1 MPSGFTQDNNQ
12 LSPNYYRVSIDLS
25 GYPTTDGNTNGG
37 VTPTAANFFSTANLP
52 STLVKGKQRARGNMR
67 FRNVVNRL
75 TGLSD
80 CQILDITI
88 TEANGDA
95 QATALSF
102 TIRYERD
109 EFIQATG
116 TAVDGSTAITTIAL
130 KIRDT
135 VARGILD
142 ETSANAAVY
151 NGTDGTDGHAVIA
164 VQAPDTA
171 GNVWADV
178 TVTLNSD
185 TTLVA

>member
-1 MPSGFTQDNNQ
+1 MPSGFTQDINQ

-25 GYPTTDGNTNGG
+25 GYPTTNTDTNGG
-37 VTPTAANFFSTANLP
+37 VTPTAANAFSTANLP
-52 STLVKGKQRARGNMR
+52 TTLIKGKQRARGNMR
-67 FRNVVNRL
+67 FRNIANRL
-75 TGLSD
+75 TSLAD

-102 TIRYERD
+102 TVRYERD
-109 EFIQATG
+109 EFIQVGG

-130 KIRDT
+130 KIKDE

-151 NGTDGTDGHAVIA
+151 NGDDGTDGHALIA
-164 VQAPDTA
+164 VAAPATA
-171 GNVWADV
+171 SDAWADV